1 MSPFTSDLNINK
13 DNNSNTIAMITADNM
28 PALLMMATDNVNQNN
43 NNKSSNNNNDS
54 IGCDNMSLLMSRCRR
69 NISQRANDLMSYQ
82 NVLVMLT
89 VLVCGLATVNGL
101 KCNMCGQY
109 NEGVGSI
116 TPCLNYSDQYAH
128 LYLKECSKKSEKY
141 CVVSVIKYK
150 QFTYIHT
157 YMLFTMFAKI
167 GLHTNICRY
176 VCVTLPRS
184 TAMVTTNVCLR
195 QTYGMSKYV

>member
-141 CVVSVIKYK
+141 CVVCI
-150 QFTYIHT
+150 
-157 YMLFTMFAKI
+157 
-167 GLHTNICRY
+167 
-176 VCVTLPRS
+176 
-184 TAMVTTNVCLR
+184 
-195 QTYGMSKYV
+195 QTYVDMCV